1 MRGNT
6 LTEFIDDLLAMV
18 GPEKE
23 FVFRDRFYFLEGAR
37 DDAHCTLVV
46 DEYDYTIPSDEPP
59 FLKTYRFSGK
69 TQEECVAA
77 FERMPIF
84 HGLTLYEAEEEI
96 QVLFG

>member
-6 LTEFIDDLLAMV
+6 LTEFIDDLLSMC

-23 FVFRDRFYFLEGAR
+23 FVYRDRYYLIYFSCDGKRYNLI
-37 DDAHCTLVV
+37 L
-46 DEYDYTIPSDEPP
+46 DEHDYTIPSDEPP
-59 FLKTYRFSGK
+59 FLKTHCFSGQ

-77 FERMPIF
+77 FEKAPIF